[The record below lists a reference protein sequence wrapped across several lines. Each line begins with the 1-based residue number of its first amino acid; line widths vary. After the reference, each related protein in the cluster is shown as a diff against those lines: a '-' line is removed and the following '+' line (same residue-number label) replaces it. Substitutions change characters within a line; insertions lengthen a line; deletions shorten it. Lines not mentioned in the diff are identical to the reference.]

1 MIFSHQSFCTQWLEA
16 WTGNQPEK
24 LLSFYADDAFYRDP
38 AKPGG
43 LRGHK
48 ELLSYFKK
56 LLAKNPDWV
65 WKAKEIFPTS
75 GGFTLKWEATIPRG
89 DKVLTEVGLDI
100 VEVKDG
106 KITRNEVYFDTRH
119 FQN

>member
-1 MIFSHQSFCTQWLEA
+1 MFSCLLISK
-16 WTGNQPEK
+16 TGAV
-24 LLSFYADDAFYRDP
+24 AD
-38 AKPGG
+38 
-43 LRGHK
+43 H
-48 ELLSYFKK
+48 ELLKM
-56 LLAKNPDWV
+56 
-65 WKAKEIFPTS
+65 FPRQ
-75 GGFTLKWEATIPRG
+75 APRG